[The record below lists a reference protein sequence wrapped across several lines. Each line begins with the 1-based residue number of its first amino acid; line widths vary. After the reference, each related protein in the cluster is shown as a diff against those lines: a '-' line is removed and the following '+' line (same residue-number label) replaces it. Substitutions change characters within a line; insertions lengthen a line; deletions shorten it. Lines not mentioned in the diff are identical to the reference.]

1 MPTTSS
7 YATLPSGTHRDNVKI
22 AQDETFTRF
31 ANLKSIEYIHG
42 QFYAN
47 KHSREAVMDTKNAC
61 FQDLYTQ
68 VDDLVK
74 KLYQLFVMCQS

>member
-1 MPTTSS
+1 
-7 YATLPSGTHRDNVKI
+7 
-22 AQDETFTRF
+22 
-31 ANLKSIEYIHG
+31 
-42 QFYAN
+42 
-47 KHSREAVMDTKNAC
+47 MDTKNAC